1 MFIKNDSVQ
10 KIFISFIELLH
21 FKKNCSLYNPE
32 KNYIG

>member
-10 KIFISFIELLH
+10 KVFRSFTELLH
-21 FKKNCSLYNPE
+21 FKKNCSFYNPE